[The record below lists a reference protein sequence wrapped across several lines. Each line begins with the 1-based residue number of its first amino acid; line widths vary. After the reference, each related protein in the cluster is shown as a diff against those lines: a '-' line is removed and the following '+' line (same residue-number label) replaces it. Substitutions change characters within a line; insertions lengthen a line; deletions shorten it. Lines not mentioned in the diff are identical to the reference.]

1 LNLIAHPI
9 EVYQNMKV
17 AVKFNRPSELNTS
30 VLFLVFNRPEQTL
43 IVFESIRKARPPKL
57 YIASD
62 GPREHKDS
70 DHEKV
75 LKVREIVS
83 KVDWPCEVFTL
94 FREKN
99 MGCKNAVSSAITW
112 FFNNEEK
119 GIILE
124 DDCLPSLSFFWF
136 CELLLQKYE
145 YDNEVY
151 MIGGSNFV
159 PISSSLSFTKYP
171 VIWGWASWAR
181 VWKKYDVNIKMW
193 PEVKNKILKSHSNKD
208 VRFFWED
215 TFQKLYEDKINT
227 WDYQLAFLL
236 QNDQSKCIIP
246 KYNLISN
253 IGFGEDA
260 THTLDFNSS
269 QSNLNS
275 FELDLPFDFS
285 FQRSD
290 EIIINNYFEKNHFYL
305 KSSINVYLNIIKIR
319 IIQFYSNVVKYSK
332 SKIGE
337 IFN

>member
-62 GPREHKDS
+62 GPREHKDG
-70 DHEKV
+70 DQEKV

-124 DDCLPSLSFFWF
+124 DDCLPSLSFFWY
-136 CELLLQKYE
+136 CEFMLNRFLNDEQVFL
-145 YDNEVY
+145 
-151 MIGGSNFV
+151 
-159 PISSSLSFTKYP
+159 ISGDGRVSSKIKIESDIAYCKYP
-171 VIWGWASWAR
+171 LIWGWASWSR
-181 VWKKYDVNIKMW
+181 VWKKYDVHIKNW
-193 PEVKNKILKSHSNKD
+193 PSIKNKIIEKHNKTYNKL
-208 VRFFWED
+208 FWEN
-215 TFQKLYEDKINT
+215 TFQLLYENKINT
-227 WDYQLAFLL
+227 WDYQLAFLM
-236 QNDQSKCIIP
+236 QEYSAICIIP

-260 THTLDFNSS
+260 THTFDKNSINANVLS
-269 QSNLNS
+269 NEIELPINLN
-275 FELDLPFDFS
+275 FNK
-285 FQRSD
+285 SD
-290 EIIINNYFEKNHFYL
+290 NNKINNYFDENEFYYPTRFFRVKKKL
-305 KSSINVYLNIIKIR
+305 ISIFCN
-319 IIQFYSNVVKYSK
+319 
-332 SKIGE
+332 
-337 IFN
+337 